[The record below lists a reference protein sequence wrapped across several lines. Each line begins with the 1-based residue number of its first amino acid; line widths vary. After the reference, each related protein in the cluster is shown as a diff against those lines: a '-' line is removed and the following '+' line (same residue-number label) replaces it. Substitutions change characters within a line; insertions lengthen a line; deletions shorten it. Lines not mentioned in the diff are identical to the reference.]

1 MNVSRRLLPLLITAW
16 TVLSVVSCGGGHTAP
31 FLGEGTGQA
40 PEMPSADEGVGDD
53 ETILPQD
60 PGAPEE
66 PEVPEIE
73 DEDDGPIT
81 PGKDLVVGGELAA
94 GSGGGAFVSLNGTE
108 DVHNTHLKMVR
119 VHWKA
124 TASDDVEEIYIHAP
138 FNRKALDG
146 SEGDPCGKIDGR
158 FLAVNDDGNNFN
170 EGSPD
175 AEAGADYLTGTKCQ
189 NNADCAGLSEG
200 SPTPAAAGDFKASA
214 ASQAP
219 QRTPTPPAPV
229 CRIDLK
235 GLLDKGV
242 TEGEFFTF
250 SHARKMRVVLIA
262 KTKTGA
268 VVSDERTW
276 IAPKPIFDSLDV
288 RMDAGRL
295 SVRADY
301 ERAVDRPHLQGCADK
316 QIEQDERANDGRGR
330 FWASCAVSQAH
341 PGVDV
346 LLYGVGSGSGN
357 FVKRSFGVQVSGG
370 ALALKDAGNRRCEA
384 GGYLYDDCA
393 GTLNLAAQS
402 APFAYTVRNLKTGAV
417 VDQGETRFA
426 GKATL
431 LGRRFQ
437 RKVVSGVVSYEP
449 VWEEIAAKEISEDG
463 GATFEDVRRD
473 HDHSA
478 WRVRHLGRQ
487 AELALPYTMTL
498 TAELIPDA
506 LPPQCGDTEAL
517 RQSTAVWRG
526 THVREIGS
534 SVSDGAIDQPDID
547 LHDAQEGH
555 VTIRFPAEETR
566 ATYWAIDSEGR
577 RHEDVL
583 SFTYLCL
590 E

>member
-16 TVLSVVSCGGGHTAP
+16 TVLSVVSCGGGGHTAP
-31 FLGEGTGQA
+31 FFGDEDISAQET
-40 PEMPSADEGVGDD
+40 PSVDEGIGDD
-53 ETILPQD
+53 ETILPED
-60 PGAPEE
+60 PGAPAQ
-66 PEVPEIE
+66 PEVEE
-73 DEDDGPIT
+73 EDDGPST

-94 GSGGGAFVSLNGTE
+94 AGGSGGGAVVSLDGTE
-108 DVHNTHLKMVR
+108 DVHDTHLKMVR
-119 VHWKA
+119 VHWKVA
-124 TASDDVEEIYIHAP
+124 ASDDVKEIYIHAP

-146 SEGDPCGKIDGR
+146 SQGDPCGKIDGR

-175 AEAGADYLTGTKCQ
+175 AEVAAAYLTGMKCAST
-189 NNADCAGLSEG
+189 ADCAGLSEG
-200 SPTPAAAGDFKASA
+200 GSTPAAAVDFKANA
-214 ASQAP
+214 APQTP

-235 GLLDKGV
+235 GFLDKGV
-242 TEGEFFTF
+242 TEGEFLTL

-262 KTKTGA
+262 KTKSGA
-268 VVSDERTW
+268 VVRDERAW
-276 IAPKPIFDSLDV
+276 VAPKPLFDSLDV
-288 RMDAGRL
+288 HMDAGRL
-295 SVRADY
+295 RVRVDY

-316 QIEQDERANDGRGR
+316 QIEQDDRTKDGRGR

-341 PGVDV
+341 PGADV
-346 LLYGVGSGSGN
+346 LLYGVGSGN
-357 FVKRSFGVQVSGG
+357 FIKRSFGVQVSGG
-370 ALALKDAGNRRCEA
+370 ELALKDAGNRRCES
-384 GGYLYDDCA
+384 GGYVYDDCA
-393 GTLNLAAQS
+393 GTLNLGVQS
-402 APFAYTVRNLKTGAV
+402 TPSTYVVRNLKTGAV

-431 LGRRFQ
+431 LGRRLE
-437 RKVVSGVVSYEP
+437 RKVISGVVSYEP
-449 VWEEIAAKEISEDG
+449 VWEEIAVKEISEDG

-498 TAELIPDA
+498 TAELLPDA

-526 THVREIGS
+526 IHVREIGS
-534 SVSDGAIDQPDID
+534 SVSDGAIDQPDIG

-555 VTIRFPAEETR
+555 VTVRFPTEDR
-566 ATYWAIDSEGR
+566 KVSYWVIDSEGR
-577 RHEDVL
+577 RHEEDL
-583 SFTYLCL
+583 SFTYLCV